1 MNQHQLLDAFP
12 STTTIPLEP
21 YQLGEALSQVSTGY
35 HSEAFRSTG
44 INLTA
49 GQHAQNLF
57 FVSATWRM
65 PLTVAEVRQMGW
77 TRTDLPGVT
86 PTDLAELFSDIR
98 TLALMYRSHASD
110 LMRVVQEYV
119 WFAFD
124 IQTPLAMAI
133 NAGWRILLAE
143 RSGDQLTPEDE
154 SSRQEMMR
162 SIEWARGETY
172 NQLTLCQKVSDNLG
186 TYQMDLSR
194 VTDRVDRS
202 LNIIRTSESGK
213 GENIDRINAEI
224 NELRQIRNELVA
236 EYESIDQSLW
246 VRGPFRRIIGMIV
259 LRSIYGVRLTS
270 LRQQIDQ
277 ITDLKDAKI
286 RELER
291 VSAAQARLQEIGDF
305 LFDTSS
311 NLGETSTSIT
321 DLVGSWLELESYIS
335 AANNQLNAI
344 RDTTSLRVLVNRLEQ
359 ARSHWANAHQL
370 SFSLSNVLNE
380 GEFIYSDLS
389 RNGYTRVPP
398 DHPSLNPRFQAF
410 MRAQKF
416 LVGQH
421 SSTLSES

>member
-1 MNQHQLLDAFP
+1 MNQHQLPDAFP

-21 YQLGEALSQVSTGY
+21 YQLGEALSQVSAGY
-35 HSEAFRSTG
+35 HSEAFRSPG
-44 INLTA
+44 INFTA

-65 PLTVAEVRQMGW
+65 PVTVLQVNLMGW
-77 TRTDLPGVT
+77 KRTDLPGVT
-86 PTDLAELFSDIR
+86 PTDLAKLFSDIR
-98 TLALMYRSHASD
+98 TLAFDYPRHADD
-110 LMRVVQEYV
+110 LFRVVQEYIG
-119 WFAFD
+119 FSSAIEFN
-124 IQTPLAMAI
+124 LEMAVD
-133 NAGWRILLAE
+133 AARSILLAE
-143 RSGDQLTPEDE
+143 REGDQLTPEDE
-154 SSRQEMMR
+154 FSRRMMMLC
-162 SIEWARGETY
+162 IERARRDTY
-172 NQLTLCQKVSDNLG
+172 NQLTLCQQVSDEIVK
-186 TYQMDLSR
+186 YQMELSR
-194 VTDRVDRS
+194 VTDRVDRA

-224 NELRQIRNELVA
+224 NKLRQRRNELVA

-246 VRGPFRRIIGMIV
+246 VRGPFRRIIGMRV
-259 LRSIYGVRLTS
+259 LMSIYGVRLTS
-270 LRQQIDQ
+270 LRQQIDK

-311 NLGETSTSIT
+311 NLGETSTSLT
-321 DLVGSWLELESYIS
+321 DLAGSWLELESYLS
-335 AANNQLNAI
+335 AANNQVEAI
-344 RDTTSLRVLVNRLEQ
+344 RDTTSLRVLMHRLEQ
-359 ARSHWANAHQL
+359 AQFHWANAHQL
-370 SFSLSNVLNE
+370 SFWLSNVLNE
-380 GEFIYSDLS
+380 GEFIYSHLS